1 MKSFNPYLVDEIVT
15 QFGGRGNLFGLI
27 GDSKSNEAELHGY
40 EVTLS
45 GKLVLPEL
53 APQPEREEQKLIQA
67 ILC

>member
-1 MKSFNPYLVDEIVT
+1 MKSFNPYLVEEIVT
-15 QFGGRGNLFGLI
+15 QFGRRSNLFGLI
-27 GDSKSNEAELHGY
+27 DDSKSNEAELHGY

-53 APQPEREEQKLIQA
+53 TTQPEREERKLIQA